1 MNALERFRMFRF
13 SLALLLLATAAL
25 AQPPKELTKD
35 APPGAKEPPPI
46 TVELRKF
53 TASAAPAPVP
63 ALKYEL
69 LPRLRE
75 RVPGNAALAYHRAYL
90 LRPTWPRDATEGQ
103 KLQEKLISWEE
114 TPIDKLPVDEV
125 KKYLAGHALSFR
137 ALEDAVRLDRCDW
150 ELNLTLSVANI
161 DMLLPEVQTYREL
174 TRFLRMRLRVELAE
188 NDFAAAVRTAQTML
202 RLGRDVGEGP
212 TMIHALVGIAISTIA
227 LGSVEEISQRPGAP
241 NLYWAL
247 TSLPRPL
254 IDPRASH
261 EGEARLFDNLFPN
274 AKALERGPVSEE
286 KAKAILG
293 EMMGALQQMGG
304 AKEPAVVPDVAPLVA
319 ASKDAA
325 RKQLAGFGYSE
336 AALAKMPD
344 AQAVALRAITAY
356 RVMNE
361 DAIKC
366 FHLSYPEG
374 RAEFAKLRA
383 RAKELVKA
391 SNDPIVTVFGQNVA
405 PVEKCFEAHARV
417 NRRVALMRAIEAVR
431 MHAAANG
438 GKLPEKL
445 TDVKL
450 VPVPLD
456 PYTDQPFVYDVKGDT
471 FGITGA
477 PPAGEQPSFNNQMRF
492 EVTLRAK

>member
-1 MNALERFRMFRF
+1 MFRF
-13 SLALLLLATAAL
+13 ALALLVLAQVAL

-35 APPGAKEPPPI
+35 VPPGAKGPPP
-46 TVELRKF
+46 VSVDARKL

-75 RVPGNAALAYHRAYL
+75 RAPGNAALAYFRAHS
-90 LRPTWPRDATEGQ
+90 LRPSWPRDAAEGQ
-103 KLQEKLISWEE
+103 KLQEKLTAWEE
-114 TPIDKLPVDEV
+114 STIDKLPVAEV

-137 ALEDAVRLDRCDW
+137 ALEAAMRCDRCDW

-174 TRFLRMRLRVELAE
+174 ARFLRLRLRVELAE
-188 NDFAAAVRTAQTML
+188 NDFAAAIRTAQTMM

-212 TMIHALVGIAISTIA
+212 TMIHALVGIAICSIA

-241 NLYWAL
+241 NFYWAL

-254 IDPRASH
+254 IDLRASH

-304 AKEPAVVPDVAPLVA
+304 AKEPAAVPDVTPLVD
-319 ASKDAA
+319 ASKGAA
-325 RKQLAGFGYSE
+325 RKQLTGFGYT
-336 AALAKMPD
+336 ADALAKMPD

-374 RAEFAKLRA
+374 RAEFAKLRT

-391 SNDPIVTVFGQNVA
+391 SADPIVTVFGQSVA
-405 PVEKCFEAHARV
+405 PVEKCYEAHARL
-417 NRRVALMRAIEAVR
+417 NRRVALMRTVEAVR

-445 TDVKL
+445 TDVKA

-456 PYTDQPFVYDVKGDT
+456 PYTDQPFVYDVTGDT

-477 PPAGEQPSFNNQMRF
+477 PPAGEQPSFNNQMRY
-492 EVTLRAK
+492 EVTLRAPK

>member
-1 MNALERFRMFRF
+1 MFRTSF
-13 SLALLLLATAAL
+13 ALLLLATAAL

-35 APPGAKEPPPI
+35 LPPGAKDPPPI
-46 TVELRKF
+46 TVDVRKF

-75 RVPGNAALAYHRAYL
+75 RVPGNAALGYFRAHA
-90 LRPTWPRDATEGQ
+90 LRPSWPREAEEGR
-103 KLQEKLISWEE
+103 KLQEKLIAWEE
-114 TPIDKLPVDEV
+114 STIDKLPLDEV
-125 KKYLAGHALSFR
+125 KKYLFGHAMSFR
-137 ALEDAVRLDRCDW
+137 ALEDAVRCDRCDW
-150 ELNLTLSVANI
+150 ELNAKLSVANI
-161 DMLLPEVQTYREL
+161 DMLLPEVQNYREL
-174 TRFLRMRLRVELAE
+174 TRSLRMRLRVELAE
-188 NDFAAAVRTAQTML
+188 NDFAAAVRTAQTMM
-202 RLGRDVGEGP
+202 RLGKDVGEGP
-212 TMIHALVGIAISTIA
+212 TLIHSLVGIAISTIA
-227 LGSVEEISQRPGAP
+227 LASAEEISQRPGAP
-241 NLYWAL
+241 NFYWAL
-247 TSLPRPL
+247 SSLPRPL
-254 IDPRASH
+254 VDPRASL

-274 AKALERGPVSEE
+274 AKALERGPVSED

-304 AKEPAVVPDVAPLVA
+304 AKEPAVVPNVAPLVA
-319 ASKDAA
+319 ASKDGA
-325 RKQLAGFGYSE
+325 RKQLAGFGYT
-336 AALAKMPD
+336 ADALAKMPE

-374 RAEFAKLRA
+374 RAEFRKLRA
-383 RAKELVKA
+383 RAKELVKESA
-391 SNDPIVTVFGQNVA
+391 DPIVTVFGQNVA
-405 PVEKCFEAHARV
+405 PVEKCFEAHSRV
-417 NRRVALMRAIEAVR
+417 NRRVALLRAVEAVR

-450 VPVPLD
+450 VPVPDD
-456 PYTDQPFVYDVKGDT
+456 PYTGNPFVYDVKGDT

-477 PPAGEQPSFNNQMRF
+477 PPAGEQPSFNNHMRV

>member
-1 MNALERFRMFRF
+1 MFRF
-13 SLALLLLATAAL
+13 SLAPLLLATAAL

-35 APPGAKEPPPI
+35 APPGAKGPPPL
-46 TVELRKF
+46 TVELRKLA
-53 TASAAPAPVP
+53 ASAAPAPVP

-69 LPRLRE
+69 LPRLRG
-75 RVPGNAALAYHRAYL
+75 RAPGNAALGYFRAHA
-90 LRPTWPRDATEGQ
+90 LRPSWPRDAAEGQ
-103 KLQEKLISWEE
+103 KLQEKLTAWEE
-114 TPIDKLPVDEV
+114 TPIDKLPVPEV
-125 KKYLAGHALSFR
+125 KKYLAGHAMSFR
-137 ALEDAVRLDRCDW
+137 ALEAAVRLDRCDW
-150 ELNLTLSVANI
+150 ELNLTLSVTNI
-161 DMLLPEVQTYREL
+161 DMLLPEVQNYREL
-174 TRFLRMRLRVELAE
+174 ARSLRLRLRVELAE
-188 NDFAAAVRTAQTML
+188 SDFDAAVRTAQTLM
-202 RLGRDVGEGP
+202 RLGKDVGEGP
-212 TMIHALVGIAISTIA
+212 TLIHALVGIAISTIA
-227 LGSVEEISQRPGAP
+227 LGSVEEISQWPGAP
-241 NLYWAL
+241 NFYWAL
-247 TSLPRPL
+247 AALPRPL

-274 AKALERGPVSEE
+274 AKALERGPVRED

-293 EMMGALQQMGG
+293 EMMGALQHMGG
-304 AKEPAVVPDVAPLVA
+304 AKEPAVVPDVAPLVV
-319 ASKDAA
+319 ASKDGA
-325 RKQLAGFGYSE
+325 RKQLAGFGYT
-336 AALAKMPD
+336 ADALAKMPD

-374 RAEFAKLRA
+374 RAEFVKLRA
-383 RAKELVKA
+383 RAKELVKE

-405 PVEKCFEAHARV
+405 PVEKCFEAHARL
-417 NRRVALMRAIEAVR
+417 NRRVALMRAVEAVR
-431 MHAAANG
+431 LHAAANG

-445 TDVKL
+445 TDVKV

-456 PYTDQPFVYDVKGDT
+456 PYTDQPFVYDAKGDT

>member
-1 MNALERFRMFRF
+1 MFRF

-35 APPGAKEPPPI
+35 VPPGAKGPPPI

-90 LRPTWPRDATEGQ
+90 LRPTWPRDAAEGQ

-114 TPIDKLPVDEV
+114 TPIDKLPLDEV

-150 ELNLTLSVANI
+150 ELSAKLSVANI

-188 NDFAAAVRTAQTML
+188 SDFDAAVRTAQTMM
-202 RLGRDVGEGP
+202 RLGKDVGEGP
-212 TMIHALVGIAISTIA
+212 TLIHSLVGIAISTIA
-227 LGSVEEISQRPGAP
+227 LASAEEIAQRPGAP

-254 IDPRASH
+254 VDPRASH

-274 AKALERGPVSEE
+274 AKALERGPVSED
-286 KAKAILG
+286 KAKAVLG
-293 EMMGALQQMGG
+293 EMMGALDQMGG
-304 AKEPAVVPDVAPLVA
+304 AKAPEAVNVGPLVA

-325 RKQLAGFGYSE
+325 RKQLAGFGYT
-336 AALAKMPD
+336 ADALAKMPD

-391 SNDPIVTVFGQNVA
+391 SADPIVTVFGQNVA
-405 PVEKCFEAHARV
+405 PVEKCYEAHARL
-417 NRRVALMRAIEAVR
+417 NRRVALMRTVEAVR

-445 TDVKL
+445 TDVKV

-456 PYTDQPFVYDVKGDT
+456 PYTEQPFVYDVKGDT

-477 PPAGEQPSFNNQMRF
+477 PPAGEQPNFNNQMRF